1 MPFRVSFLIA
11 PALIT
16 ALLISQI
23 GPIQLY
29 NPAPLTARN
38 SKLPFTPVSGAQSTL
53 VVLVGFSDK
62 TNSTS
67 PTGIARTLST
77 MNNYYAEDSYGI
89 VSFATTLNPS
99 ATSPWY
105 SLQQT
110 MEYYSANTAS
120 VDNQLVTDSL
130 QAAYK
135 AGVNFHDYKYAII
148 VHAGNDEAMPPHA
161 STDIH
166 SFTIPG
172 YVFNPSPLDS
182 FQISTSV
189 VSESDPVGVYAHE
202 AGHLQGLPDLYDLT
216 QQIDPVNNF
225 VGYWEIMALGEW
237 NPNNANPLQPSP
249 GTYPSQHSSWSK
261 NKLGWISNS
270 SIRTVYPGNLTTI
283 SVRNLELPT
292 SGTQAVKIP
301 ISVNSDGSLSYYL
314 VEMRARLGTY
324 DQYLPFPSDY
334 PGAGLLIYKVNES
347 IAGGHGNLRLIDAH
361 PGGDLSDAAFG
372 PCSSPCVSNN
382 TFSDPP
388 NFVKIIVTTTN
399 STAYT
404 IIVDRTSSP
413 LLLLKV
419 NTPAPGMLISV
430 DGTNLTSDRSNEL
443 RLPVHYGPHQVYI
456 QSQVPLSLGSTT
468 IKVGLTNSFAAWN
481 DGSTANPRWVSV
493 ITDTVM
499 TATYRVTVEPSSA
512 TAATAAILLA
522 IVVLGITVNHRRS
535 RNKIRPTTQSAPLI
549 PTSSPTVSPISDS
562 LPGNDGLGKDP
573 VKSDQEPNQAHPYSS

>member
-1 MPFRVSFLIA
+1 MPFRVTLIIV
-11 PALIT
+11 PALIA
-16 ALLISQI
+16 ALFIAQI
-23 GPIQLY
+23 GPVQLHY
-29 NPAPLTARN
+29 PARLIGKHSNLPLA
-38 SKLPFTPVSGAQSTL
+38 PISGAQPTL
-53 VVLVGFSDK
+53 VVLAGFSDK
-62 TNSTS
+62 ANNTS
-67 PTGIARTLST
+67 PTRIAETLST

-89 VSFATTLNPS
+89 VSFTTTLSPS
-99 ATSPWY
+99 STSQWY

-110 MEYYSANTAS
+110 MEYYSANTPS
-120 VDNQLVTDSL
+120 IDNQLVTDSL

-148 VHAGNDEAMPPHA
+148 VHAGNDEAMPPHS

-189 VSESDPVGVYAHE
+189 VSESDPIGVYAHE

-237 NPNNANPLQPSP
+237 NPNNGNPLQPSP
-249 GTYPSQHSSWSK
+249 GTFPSQHSSWSK
-261 NKLGWISNS
+261 IKLGWISNS
-270 SIRTVYPGNLTTI
+270 SMRIVYPGNLTTI
-283 SVRNLELPT
+283 TVQNLELPT
-292 SGTQAVKIP
+292 SGIHAVKIP

-314 VEMRARLGTY
+314 IEMRAKLGTY

-361 PGGDLSDAAFG
+361 PGGDLNDAEFG

-382 TFSDPP
+382 TFSDPV
-388 NFVKIIVTTTN
+388 NFVKIIVTNTT

-404 IIVDRTSSP
+404 IIIDRTSSP
-413 LLLLKV
+413 LLLLQV
-419 NTPAPGMLISV
+419 NTPAPGMRISV
-430 DGTNLTSDRSNEL
+430 DGANLTSDQSNEL

-468 IKVGLTNSFAAWN
+468 IQVGLTNSFAAWN
-481 DGSTANPRWVSV
+481 DGSTANPRWLSV
-493 ITDTVM
+493 ITDTVI
-499 TATYRVTVEPSSA
+499 TATYRVTVEPSFA

-522 IVVLGITVNHRRS
+522 IVATGITLNRRRS
-535 RNKIRPTTQSAPLI
+535 RNKIQPATAP
-549 PTSSPTVSPISDS
+549 PPFGPPSSPTVSAASQS
-562 LPGNDGLGKDP
+562 LPRNNGLGKDA
-573 VKSDQEPNQAHPYSS
+573 VKSDQEPNQADT

>member
-1 MPFRVSFLIA
+1 MPFRVTPLVV
-11 PALIT
+11 PAVII
-16 ALLISQI
+16 ALLIFQT
-23 GPIQLY
+23 GPVQLH
-29 NPAPLTARN
+29 NPSTSVAKDPNLPLKPIT
-38 SKLPFTPVSGAQSTL
+38 GAQPTL

-62 TNSTS
+62 TNTTS
-67 PTGIARTLST
+67 PTRISNILSG
-77 MNNYYAEDSYGI
+77 MNNYYAEDSYGV
-89 VSFATTLNPS
+89 VSFATTLSPS
-99 ATSPWY
+99 VTSQWY

-110 MEYYSANTAS
+110 MEYYSSNTAP

-135 AGVNFHDYKYAII
+135 AGVNFHDYKFAII
-148 VHAGNDEAMPPHA
+148 VHAGNDEAMTHA

-189 VSESDPVGVYAHE
+189 VSESDPVGVYSHE

-216 QQIDPVNNF
+216 QQIDPANNF
-225 VGYWEIMALGEW
+225 VGYWVIMAVGEW
-237 NPNNANPLQPSP
+237 NPNNGNPLQPSP

-261 NKLGWISNS
+261 IELGWISNS

-283 SVRNLELPT
+283 VVQNLELPT
-292 SGTQAVKIP
+292 SGIQAVKIP

-314 VEMRARLGTY
+314 VEMRAKLGMY
-324 DQYLPFPSDY
+324 DQYLPFPSNY

-382 TFSDPP
+382 TYSDPS

-399 STAYT
+399 STTYT

-413 LLLLKV
+413 LLLLQV

-430 DGTNLTSDRSNEL
+430 DGANLTSDKSNQL
-443 RLPVHYGPHQVYI
+443 RLPVHYGPHEIYI

-468 IKVGLTNSFAAWN
+468 IQVGLTNSFAAWN

-493 ITDTVM
+493 VSDTVI
-499 TATYRVTVEPSSA
+499 TATYRVTVEPTFA

-522 IVVLGITVNHRRS
+522 IVATGITLNRRRS
-535 RNKIRPTTQSAPLI
+535 RKKTEPPIASAPFGS
-549 PTSSPTVSPISDS
+549 PSSSDESSSSRS
-562 LPGNDGLGKDP
+562 LPRNDGLGKNAIE
-573 VKSDQEPNQAHPYSS
+573 SDQEPNQAHP

>member
-1 MPFRVSFLIA
+1 MSFRVSLLIV
-11 PALIT
+11 PAVIT

-23 GPIQLY
+23 GPVQLHTPSALIAKDA
-29 NPAPLTARN
+29 NLPLKPITGVQ
-38 SKLPFTPVSGAQSTL
+38 PTL

-62 TNSTS
+62 TNTSS
-67 PTGIARTLST
+67 PTRISSILSG

-89 VSFATTLNPS
+89 VSFATTLSPS
-99 ATSPWY
+99 ATSQWY

-110 MEYYSANTAS
+110 MEYYSSNTAPI
-120 VDNQLVTDSL
+120 DNQLVTDSL

-135 AGVNFHDYKYAII
+135 AGVNFHDYKFAII
-148 VHAGNDEAMPPHA
+148 VHAGNDEAMTHA

-189 VSESDPVGVYAHE
+189 VSESDPVGVYSHE
-202 AGHLQGLPDLYDLT
+202 VGHLQGLPDLYDLT
-216 QQIDPVNNF
+216 QQIDPANNF

-237 NPNNANPLQPSP
+237 NPNNGNPLQPSP
-249 GTYPSQHSSWSK
+249 GTFPSQHSSWSK
-261 NKLGWISNS
+261 IKLGWISNS

-283 SVRNLELPT
+283 PVWNLELPT
-292 SGTQAVKIP
+292 LGIQAVKIP

-314 VEMRARLGTY
+314 IEMRAKLGTY

-372 PCSSPCVSNN
+372 PCFSPCVSNN
-382 TFSDPP
+382 TFSDPS

-399 STAYT
+399 STTYT
-404 IIVDRTSSP
+404 VIVDRTSSP
-413 LLLLKV
+413 LLLLQV

-430 DGTNLTSDRSNEL
+430 DGANLTSDKSNEL
-443 RLPVHYGPHQVYI
+443 RLPVHYGPHEVYI

-468 IKVGLTNSFAAWN
+468 IQVGLTNSFAAWN
-481 DGSTANPRWVSV
+481 DGSTSNPRWVSV
-493 ITDTVM
+493 ITDTVL
-499 TATYRVTVEPSSA
+499 TATYRITVEPSFA

-522 IVVLGITVNHRRS
+522 LVATGIALNRRRS
-535 RNKIRPTTQSAPLI
+535 RQKTQPLAGSAPI
-549 PTSSPTVSPISDS
+549 GSPSSPIVSTSFQSFPRNDS
-562 LPGNDGLGKDP
+562 LGKDA
-573 VKSDQEPNQAHPYSS
+573 VKGDQEPNQAHP

>member
-1 MPFRVSFLIA
+1 MLFRVSLLIA
-11 PALIT
+11 PALIAALLVSQMGPLQLNSPT
-16 ALLISQI
+16 ALVDK
-23 GPIQLY
+23 GP
-29 NPAPLTARN
+29 NPAFKPI
-38 SKLPFTPVSGAQSTL
+38 SGAQPTL

-62 TNSTS
+62 ANTTAPTRITS
-67 PTGIARTLST
+67 TLSG

-89 VSFATTLNPS
+89 VSFATTLSPLS
-99 ATSPWY
+99 GSPWY

-110 MEYYSANTAS
+110 MEYYSANTAPI
-120 VDNQLVTDSL
+120 DNQLVTDSL

-135 AGVNFHDYKYAII
+135 AGVNFHDYRFAII
-148 VHAGNDEAMPPHA
+148 VHAGNDEAMTHA

-172 YVFNPSPLDS
+172 YIFNPSPLDS

-216 QQIDPVNNF
+216 QQVDPTNNF

-237 NPNNANPLQPSP
+237 NPNTANPLPHPSP
-249 GTYPSQHSSWSK
+249 GTYPSHHSSWSK
-261 NKLGWISNS
+261 IKLGWISNS
-270 SIRTVYPGNLTTI
+270 SIRTVYPGNLTT
-283 SVRNLELPT
+283 VTVQNLELPT
-292 SGTQAVKIP
+292 PGIQAVKIP

-314 VEMRARLGTY
+314 IEMRAKLGTY

-334 PGAGLLIYKVNES
+334 SGAGLLIYKVNES

-361 PGGDLSDAAFG
+361 PGGDLSDAPFG

-382 TFSDPP
+382 TFSDPS

-413 LLLLKV
+413 LLLLQV
-419 NTPAPGMLISV
+419 NTPASGMLISV

-443 RLPVHYGPHQVYI
+443 RLPVHYGPHEVYI

-468 IKVGLTNSFAAWN
+468 IQVGLTNSFAAWN

-493 ITDTVM
+493 ITDTVI
-499 TATYRVTVEPSSA
+499 TATYRITVEPTFA
-512 TAATAAILLA
+512 TAATAVIILG
-522 IVVLGITVNHRRS
+522 VVVTGITLNRRRS
-535 RNKIRPTTQSAPLI
+535 RNKAQSTTGAASTGSP
-549 PTSSPTVSPISDS
+549 SSPTVGVS
-562 LPGNDGLGKDP
+562 
-573 VKSDQEPNQAHPYSS
+573 

>member
-1 MPFRVSFLIA
+1 MPFRVSLLIA
-11 PALIT
+11 PAVIT
-16 ALLISQI
+16 ALLISQM
-23 GPIQLY
+23 GPIQLH
-29 NPAPLTARN
+29 NLAPLIED
-38 SKLPFTPVSGAQSTL
+38 SKLPLTPISGAQSTL

-62 TNSTS
+62 PNSTS
-67 PTGIARTLST
+67 PNRIASVLSSL
-77 MNNYYAEDSYGI
+77 NNYYAEDSYGI
-89 VSFATTLNPS
+89 VSFATTLSPS

-120 VDNQLVTDSL
+120 IDNQLVTDSL

-148 VHAGNDEAMPPHA
+148 VHAGNDEAMTHA

-182 FQISTSV
+182 FQISSSV
-189 VSESDPVGVYAHE
+189 VSESDPVGVYSHE

-216 QQIDPVNNF
+216 QQTDPANNF

-237 NPNNANPLQPSP
+237 NPNNGNPLQPSP

-261 NKLGWISNS
+261 IKLGWISDS
-270 SIRTVYPGNLTTI
+270 SIQTVYPGNLTTI
-283 SVRNLELPT
+283 PVRNLELPT
-292 SGTQAVKIP
+292 SGVQAVKIP

-314 VEMRARLGTY
+314 IEMRAKLGTY

-347 IAGGHGNLRLIDAH
+347 IAGGHGNLQLIDAH

-413 LLLLKV
+413 LLLLQV

-468 IKVGLTNSFAAWN
+468 IQAGLTNSFAAWN

-499 TATYRVTVEPSSA
+499 TATYRVTVEPSFA

-522 IVVLGITVNHRRS
+522 IVVLGITVNRRRS
-535 RNKIRPTTQSAPLI
+535 RNKIRSTTQSAPLM
-549 PTSSPTVSPISDS
+549 PTSSPTVS
-562 LPGNDGLGKDP
+562 
-573 VKSDQEPNQAHPYSS
+573 

>member
-1 MPFRVSFLIA
+1 MLFRVTLLIV
-11 PALIT
+11 PAVIL
-16 ALLISQI
+16 ALLISQM
-23 GPIQLY
+23 GPVQLH
-29 NPAPLTARN
+29 NPSASIAKDANPPLKPIA
-38 SKLPFTPVSGAQSTL
+38 GAQPTL

-62 TNSTS
+62 TNTTS
-67 PTGIARTLST
+67 PTRISNILSG
-77 MNNYYAEDSYGI
+77 MNDYYAEDSYGI
-89 VSFATTLNPS
+89 VSFATTLSPS
-99 ATSPWY
+99 ATSQWY

-110 MEYYSANTAS
+110 MEYYSSNTAPI
-120 VDNQLVTDSL
+120 DNQLVTDSL

-135 AGVNFHDYKYAII
+135 AGVNFHDYKFAMI
-148 VHAGNDEAMPPHA
+148 VHAGNDEAMTHA
-161 STDIH
+161 TTDIH
-166 SFTIPG
+166 SFTIPE

-189 VSESDPVGVYAHE
+189 VAESDPVGVYSHE

-216 QQIDPVNNF
+216 QQTDPANNF

-237 NPNNANPLQPSP
+237 NPNNGNPLQPSP

-261 NKLGWISNS
+261 IKLGWISDS
-270 SIRTVYPGNLTTI
+270 SIQTVYPGNLTTI
-283 SVRNLELPT
+283 PVRNLELPT
-292 SGTQAVKIP
+292 SGVQAVKIP

-314 VEMRARLGTY
+314 IEMRAKLGTY

-347 IAGGHGNLRLIDAH
+347 IAGGHGNLQLIDAH

-413 LLLLKV
+413 LLLLQV

-468 IKVGLTNSFAAWN
+468 IQAGLTNSFAAWN

-499 TATYRVTVEPSSA
+499 TATYRVTVEPSFA

-522 IVVLGITVNHRRS
+522 IVVLGITVNRRRS
-535 RNKIRPTTQSAPLI
+535 RNKIRSTTQSAPLM
-549 PTSSPTVSPISDS
+549 PTSSPTVSAASQS
-562 LPGNDGLGKDP
+562 LPRNNGLGKD
-573 VKSDQEPNQAHPYSS
+573 A

>member
-1 MPFRVSFLIA
+1 MPFRVSLLIA

-16 ALLISQI
+16 ALLISQM

-29 NPAPLTARN
+29 NLAPLTARN
-38 SKLPFTPVSGAQSTL
+38 SELPFTPVSGAQSTL

-67 PTGIARTLST
+67 PTGIAGTLSS
-77 MNNYYAEDSYGI
+77 MNNYYAENSYGI
-89 VSFATTLNPS
+89 VSFATTLSPS

-120 VDNQLVTDSL
+120 IDNQLVTDSL

-237 NPNNANPLQPSP
+237 NPNNANPLQPSRNVP
-249 GTYPSQHSSWSK
+249 
-261 NKLGWISNS
+261 I
-270 SIRTVYPGNLTTI
+270 TTLI
-283 SVRNLELPT
+283 MVKD
-292 SGTQAVKIP
+292 QA
-301 ISVNSDGSLSYYL
+301 G
-314 VEMRARLGTY
+314 M
-324 DQYLPFPSDY
+324 
-334 PGAGLLIYKVNES
+334 
-347 IAGGHGNLRLIDAH
+347 
-361 PGGDLSDAAFG
+361 DLQL
-372 PCSSPCVSNN
+372 
-382 TFSDPP
+382 
-388 NFVKIIVTTTN
+388 KHTN
-399 STAYT
+399 SL
-404 IIVDRTSSP
+404 P
-413 LLLLKV
+413 W
-419 NTPAPGMLISV
+419 
-430 DGTNLTSDRSNEL
+430 EL
-443 RLPVHYGPHQVYI
+443 D
-456 QSQVPLSLGSTT
+456 
-468 IKVGLTNSFAAWN
+468 NN
-481 DGSTANPRWVSV
+481 
-493 ITDTVM
+493 
-499 TATYRVTVEPSSA
+499 
-512 TAATAAILLA
+512 
-522 IVVLGITVNHRRS
+522 
-535 RNKIRPTTQSAPLI
+535 IRP
-549 PTSSPTVSPISDS
+549 
-562 LPGNDGLGKDP
+562 
-573 VKSDQEPNQAHPYSS
+573 

>member
-1 MPFRVSFLIA
+1 MPFRVTFLIV
-11 PALIT
+11 PAMIT
-16 ALLISQI
+16 ALLISQM
-23 GPIQLY
+23 GPIQLQ
-29 NPAPLTARN
+29 NHSAFIAKDVNLPLKPIT
-38 SKLPFTPVSGAQSTL
+38 GAQPTL

-62 TNSTS
+62 TNATS
-67 PTGIARTLST
+67 PTGISNVLSG
-77 MNNYYAEDSYGI
+77 MNNYYAEDSYGA
-89 VSFATTLNPS
+89 VSFAITLSPS
-99 ATSPWY
+99 ATSQWY

-110 MEYYSANTAS
+110 MEYYSSNTAPI
-120 VDNQLVTDSL
+120 DNQLVTDSL

-135 AGVNFHDYKYAII
+135 AGVNFHDYKFAII
-148 VHAGNDEAMPPHA
+148 VHAGNDEAMTHA

-189 VSESDPVGVYAHE
+189 VSESDPVGVYSHE

-216 QQIDPVNNF
+216 QQIDPANNF

-237 NPNNANPLQPSP
+237 NPNNGNPLQPSP
-249 GTYPSQHSSWSK
+249 GAYPSQHSSWSK
-261 NKLGWISNS
+261 IKLGWISNS

-283 SVRNLELPT
+283 AVQNLELPT
-292 SGTQAVKIP
+292 SGIEAVKIP

-314 VEMRARLGTY
+314 VEMRAKLGTY
-324 DQYLPFPSDY
+324 DQYLPFPSNY

-382 TFSDPP
+382 TFSDTS

-399 STAYT
+399 STTYT

-413 LLLLKV
+413 LLLLQV

-430 DGTNLTSDRSNEL
+430 DGANLTSDKSNQL
-443 RLPVHYGPHQVYI
+443 RLPVHYGPHEVYI

-468 IKVGLTNSFAAWN
+468 IQVGLTNSFAAWN
-481 DGSTANPRWVSV
+481 DGSTSNPRWVSV
-493 ITDTVM
+493 ISDTVL
-499 TATYRVTVEPSSA
+499 TATYRVTVEPSFA
-512 TAATAAILLA
+512 TAATAAILLTLVA
-522 IVVLGITVNHRRS
+522 AGIALNRRRS
-535 RNKIRPTTQSAPLI
+535 RHKTQPPAGSRPVGSP
-549 PTSSPTVSPISDS
+549 SSPIVSASFQS
-562 LPGNDGLGKDP
+562 LPRNDGLGKDP
-573 VKSDQEPNQAHPYSS
+573 VKSDQEPNQAHS

>member
-1 MPFRVSFLIA
+1 MLFRVSLLIA
-11 PALIT
+11 PALIA
-16 ALLISQI
+16 ALLVSQL
-23 GPIQLY
+23 GPLQLNGPVAVVDRGS
-29 NPAPLTARN
+29 NPAFKPI
-38 SKLPFTPVSGAQSTL
+38 SGAQPTL
-53 VVLVGFSDK
+53 IVLVGFSDK
-62 TNSTS
+62 SNTTS
-67 PTGIARTLST
+67 PTGIANTLSG
-77 MNNYYAEDSYGI
+77 MNNYYAEDSYGT
-89 VSFATTLNPS
+89 VSFATTLSPS
-99 ATSPWY
+99 SSSPWY

-110 MEYYSANTAS
+110 MEYYSPNTAPI
-120 VDNQLVTDSL
+120 DNQLVTDSL

-135 AGVNFHDYKYAII
+135 AGVNFHDYRFAVV
-148 VHAGNDEAMPPHA
+148 VHAGNDEAMTHA

-189 VSESDPVGVYAHE
+189 VSESDPIGVYAHE

-216 QQIDPVNNF
+216 QQIDPTNNF

-237 NPNNANPLQPSP
+237 NPNIANPLPHPSP
-249 GTYPSQHSSWSK
+249 GTYPSHHSSWSK
-261 NKLGWISNS
+261 IKLGWISNS
-270 SIRTVYPGNLTTI
+270 SIRTVYPGNLTT
-283 SVRNLELPT
+283 VTLQNLELPT
-292 SGTQAVKIP
+292 SGIQAVKIP

-314 VEMRARLGTY
+314 IEMRAKLGTY

-361 PGGDLSDAAFG
+361 PGGDLNDAPFG
-372 PCSSPCVSNN
+372 PCSSPCTSNN
-382 TFSDPP
+382 TFSDPS
-388 NFVKIIVTTTN
+388 NFVKMIITTTN

-413 LLLLKV
+413 LLLLQI
-419 NTPAPGMLISV
+419 NTPASGMLISV

-443 RLPVHYGPHQVYI
+443 RLPVHYGPHQVQI

-468 IKVGLTNSFAAWN
+468 IQIGLTNSFAAWN

-493 ITDTVM
+493 ITDTVI
-499 TATYRVTVEPSSA
+499 TATYRVTVEPSFA

-522 IVVLGITVNHRRS
+522 VVVTGITLNRRRS
-535 RNKIRPTTQSAPLI
+535 RNETQGTTGAGS
-549 PTSSPTVSPISDS
+549 TGSPS
-562 LPGNDGLGKDP
+562 LPTAGTG
-573 VKSDQEPNQAHPYSS
+573 

>member
-1 MPFRVSFLIA
+1 MPFRVTLLIV
-11 PALIT
+11 PVVIT
-16 ALLISQI
+16 ALLISQMA
-23 GPIQLY
+23 PIQLHSQ
-29 NPAPLTARN
+29 APLIGRDSNIHLA
-38 SKLPFTPVSGAQSTL
+38 PVSGAQPTL
-53 VVLVGFSDK
+53 VVLIGFSDK

-67 PTGIARTLST
+67 PTRIANTLSL

-89 VSFATTLNPS
+89 VSFSTTLSPS
-99 ATSPWY
+99 ASSRWY
-105 SLQQT
+105 SLPQT
-110 MEYYSANTAS
+110 MEYYSSNTAGI
-120 VDNQLVTDSL
+120 DNQLVTDSL

-148 VHAGNDEAMPPHA
+148 VHAGNDEAMTHT

-189 VSESDPVGVYAHE
+189 VSESDPAGVYCHE

-237 NPNNANPLQPSP
+237 NPNNGNPLQPSP

-261 NKLGWISNS
+261 IKLGWISNS
-270 SIRTVYPGNLTTI
+270 SMRTVYPGNLTTI
-283 SVRNLELPT
+283 TVQNLELPT
-292 SGTQAVKIP
+292 SGIQAVKIP

-314 VEMRARLGTY
+314 IEMRAKLGSY

-334 PGAGLLIYKVNES
+334 PGAGVLIYKVNES

-382 TFSDPP
+382 TFSDAT

-399 STAYT
+399 PTAYT

-413 LLLLKV
+413 LLLLQV

-430 DGTNLTSDRSNEL
+430 DGANLTSDRSNEL
-443 RLPVHYGPHQVYI
+443 RLPVHYGPHEVYI

-468 IKVGLTNSFAAWN
+468 IQVGLTNSFAAWN

-493 ITDTVM
+493 VTDTVI
-499 TATYRVTVEPSSA
+499 TATYRVTVEPTFA

-522 IVVLGITVNHRRS
+522 IVATGIALNRRRG
-535 RNKIRPTTQSAPLI
+535 RNKIQSTTASAPLGS
-549 PTSSPTVSPISDS
+549 PSSPETSGSSRS
-562 LPGNDGLGKDP
+562 LPRNDGLGKDA
-573 VKSDQEPNQAHPYSS
+573 VKSDQEPDQAHP

>member
-1 MPFRVSFLIA
+1 MPFRVSLLIA
-11 PALIT
+11 PAVIT
-16 ALLISQI
+16 ALLISQM
-23 GPIQLY
+23 GPIQLH
-29 NPAPLTARN
+29 NLAPMIED
-38 SKLPFTPVSGAQSTL
+38 SKLPLTPISGAQSTL

-62 TNSTS
+62 PNSTS
-67 PTGIARTLST
+67 PNRIASVLSSL
-77 MNNYYAEDSYGI
+77 NNYYAEDSYGI
-89 VSFATTLNPS
+89 VSFATTLSPS

-120 VDNQLVTDSL
+120 IDNQLVTDSL

-148 VHAGNDEAMPPHA
+148 VHAGNDEAMTHA

-182 FQISTSV
+182 FQISSSV

-237 NPNNANPLQPSP
+237 NPNNANPLQPSA

-261 NKLGWISNS
+261 IKLGWISNS
-270 SIRTVYPGNLTTI
+270 SIRKVYPGNLTTI
-283 SVRNLELPT
+283 TVHNLELPT
-292 SGTQAVKIP
+292 PGIQIVKIP

-314 VEMRARLGTY
+314 LEMRAKVGTY

-372 PCSSPCVSNN
+372 PCSSPCTSNN
-382 TFSDPP
+382 TFSDSA
-388 NFVKIIVTTTN
+388 NFVKIIVTATN

-413 LLLLKV
+413 LLLLQV

-430 DGTNLTSDRSNEL
+430 DGANLTSDKSNEL
-443 RLPVHYGPHQVYI
+443 RLPVHYGPHEVYI
-456 QSQVPLSLGSTT
+456 QSEVPLSLGSTT
-468 IKVGLTNSFAAWN
+468 IQVGLTNSFAAWN

-493 ITDTVM
+493 VSDTVI
-499 TATYRVTVEPSSA
+499 TATYRVTVEPTFA

-522 IVVLGITVNHRRS
+522 IVATGITLNRRRS
-535 RNKIRPTTQSAPLI
+535 RKKTEPPIASAPFGS
-549 PTSSPTVSPISDS
+549 PSSPDESSSSRS
-562 LPGNDGLGKDP
+562 LPRNDGLGKNAIE
-573 VKSDQEPNQAHPYSS
+573 SDQEPNQAHP

>member
-1 MPFRVSFLIA
+1 MPFRVTLLIVPTVIA
-11 PALIT
+11 
-16 ALLISQI
+16 ALLIAQV
-23 GPIQLY
+23 GTIQLH
-29 NPAPLTARN
+29 NPAPLVGKHSNLLLA
-38 SKLPFTPVSGAQSTL
+38 PISGAQPTL

-62 TNSTS
+62 ANSTS
-67 PTGIARTLST
+67 PTRIAGTLST
-77 MNNYYAEDSYGI
+77 MNDYYAEDSYGI
-89 VSFATTLNPS
+89 VSFTTTLSPS
-99 ATSPWY
+99 ATSQWY

-110 MEYYSANTAS
+110 MEYYSSNTAS
-120 VDNQLVTDSL
+120 IDNQLVTDSL

-189 VSESDPVGVYAHE
+189 VSESDPIGVYAHE

-237 NPNNANPLQPSP
+237 NPNNGNPLQPSP

-261 NKLGWISNS
+261 IKLGWISNS
-270 SIRTVYPGNLTTI
+270 SMRTVYPGNLTSI
-283 SVRNLELPT
+283 AVQNLELPT
-292 SGTQAVKIP
+292 SGIHAVKIP

-314 VEMRARLGTY
+314 IEMRAKLGTY

-361 PGGDLSDAAFG
+361 PGGDLNDAAFG

-382 TFSDPP
+382 TFSDPV
-388 NFVKIIVTTTN
+388 NFVKIIVTNTT

-404 IIVDRTSSP
+404 IIIDRTSSP
-413 LLLLKV
+413 LLLLQV

-430 DGTNLTSDRSNEL
+430 DGSNLTSDRSNEL
-443 RLPVHYGPHQVYI
+443 RLPVHYGPHEVYI

-468 IKVGLTNSFAAWN
+468 IQVGLTNSFAAWN
-481 DGSTANPRWVSV
+481 DGSTANPRWLSV
-493 ITDTVM
+493 ITDTVI
-499 TATYRVTVEPSSA
+499 TATYRVTVEPSFA

-522 IVVLGITVNHRRS
+522 IVATGLTLNRRRS
-535 RNKIRPTTQSAPLI
+535 RNKTQPATAP
-549 PTSSPTVSPISDS
+549 PPFGPPSSPTVTAASQS
-562 LPGNDGLGKDP
+562 LPRDNGLGKDA
-573 VKSDQEPNQAHPYSS
+573 VKSDQEPNQAHT

>member
-1 MPFRVSFLIA
+1 MPFRVSLLIA

-67 PTGIARTLST
+67 PTGIAGTLSI

-89 VSFATTLNPS
+89 VSFATTLSPS
-99 ATSPWY
+99 PTSPWY

-135 AGVNFHDYKYAII
+135 AGVNFHDYRYAII
-148 VHAGNDEAMPPHA
+148 VHAGNDEAMPPHS

-172 YVFNPSPLDS
+172 FVFNPSPLDS

-237 NPNNANPLQPSP
+237 NPNSGNPLQPSP
-249 GTYPSQHSSWSK
+249 GTHPSQHSSWSK
-261 NKLGWISNS
+261 IKLGWISNS
-270 SIRTVYPGNLTTI
+270 SLRTVYPGNLSTI
-283 SVRNLELPT
+283 TVQNLELPT
-292 SGTQAVKIP
+292 SGIQAVKIP

-314 VEMRARLGTY
+314 IEMRAKLGTY

-347 IAGGHGNLRLIDAH
+347 IAGGHGNLQLIDAH

-413 LLLLKV
+413 LLLLQV

-468 IKVGLTNSFAAWN
+468 IQAGLTNSFAAWN

-499 TATYRVTVEPSSA
+499 TATYRVTVEPSFA

-535 RNKIRPTTQSAPLI
+535 RKKIRPTTQSAPLM

-562 LPGNDGLGKDP
+562 LPRDDGLGKDP
-573 VKSDQEPNQAHPYSS
+573 VKSDQEPNQAHP

>member
-1 MPFRVSFLIA
+1 MLFRVSLLIA
-11 PALIT
+11 PALIA
-16 ALLISQI
+16 ALLIPQMVPLELNS
-23 GPIQLY
+23 PIAHVGKGS
-29 NPAPLTARN
+29 NPAFKPI
-38 SKLPFTPVSGAQSTL
+38 SGAQPTL

-62 TNSTS
+62 ANTT
-67 PTGIARTLST
+67 PPARIASTLSG

-89 VSFATTLNPS
+89 VSFATTLSPPS
-99 ATSPWY
+99 SSPWY

-110 MEYYSANTAS
+110 MEYYSPSTTPI
-120 VDNQLVTDSL
+120 DNQLVTDSL

-135 AGVNFHDYKYAII
+135 AGVNFHDYKFAII
-148 VHAGNDEAMPPHA
+148 IHAGNDEAMTHA

-172 YVFNPSPLDS
+172 YVFNPSPIDS

-216 QQIDPVNNF
+216 QQIDPTNNF

-237 NPNNANPLQPSP
+237 NPNTANPLPHPSP
-249 GTYPSQHSSWSK
+249 GTYPSHHSSWSK
-261 NKLGWISNS
+261 IKLGWISNS
-270 SIRTVYPGNLTTI
+270 SIRTVYPGNLTT
-283 SVRNLELPT
+283 VTVQNLELPT
-292 SGTQAVKIP
+292 SGIQAVKIP

-314 VEMRARLGTY
+314 IEMRAKLGTY

-334 PGAGLLIYKVNES
+334 PGAGLLIYMVNES
-347 IAGGHGNLRLIDAH
+347 IAGGHGSLRLIDAH
-361 PGGDLSDAAFG
+361 PGGDLSDAPFG

-382 TFSDPP
+382 TFSDPS
-388 NFVKIIVTTTN
+388 NFVKVIVTTTN

-413 LLLLKV
+413 LLLLQV
-419 NTPAPGMLISV
+419 NTPASGMLISV

-443 RLPVHYGPHQVYI
+443 RLPVHYGPHEVYI

-468 IKVGLTNSFAAWN
+468 IQVGLTNSFAAWN

-493 ITDTVM
+493 ITDTVI
-499 TATYRVTVEPSSA
+499 TATYRVTVEPTFA
-512 TAATAAILLA
+512 TAATAVILLG
-522 IVVLGITVNHRRS
+522 VVVAGISLNRRRS
-535 RNKIRPTTQSAPLI
+535 RNKARGTIGADSTGSPSL
-549 PTSSPTVSPISDS
+549 PTVGPS
-562 LPGNDGLGKDP
+562 
-573 VKSDQEPNQAHPYSS
+573 

>member
-1 MPFRVSFLIA
+1 MPFRVNLLIA

-16 ALLISQI
+16 ALLICQM

-38 SKLPFTPVSGAQSTL
+38 SEPPFTPVSGAQSTL

-67 PTGIARTLST
+67 PTGIAGTLST
-77 MNNYYAEDSYGI
+77 MNNYYAEDSHGI
-89 VSFATTLNPS
+89 VSFATTLSPS

-120 VDNQLVTDSL
+120 VDDQLVTDSL

-225 VGYWEIMALGEW
+225 VGYWA
-237 NPNNANPLQPSP
+237 
-249 GTYPSQHSSWSK
+249 WSK

-361 PGGDLSDAAFG
+361 PGGDLSDAPFG

-382 TFSDPP
+382 TFSDPT
-388 NFVKIIVTTTN
+388 NFVKIILTATN

-413 LLLLKV
+413 LLLLQV
-419 NTPAPGMLISV
+419 NTPAPGMLISI
-430 DGTNLTSDRSNEL
+430 DGANLTSDGSNEL
-443 RLPVHYGPHQVYI
+443 RLPVHYGPHEVYI
-456 QSQVPLSLGSTT
+456 QSQIPLTLGPTT
-468 IKVGLTNSFAAWN
+468 IQVGLTNSFAAWN

-493 ITDTVM
+493 VTDTVI
-499 TATYRVTVEPSSA
+499 TATYRVTVEPSFA

-522 IVVLGITVNHRRS
+522 VVATGITLNRR
-535 RNKIRPTTQSAPLI
+535 RIKNKTQPTMSSAPLG
-549 PTSSPTVSPISDS
+549 PPSSPAVSESSQS
-562 LPGNDGLGKDP
+562 LPRNDGLGKDA
-573 VKSDQEPNQAHPYSS
+573 VKGDQEPNQAHP

>member
-1 MPFRVSFLIA
+1 MPFRVTLLIV
-11 PALIT
+11 PAVIT
-16 ALLISQI
+16 ALLISQM
-23 GPIQLY
+23 GPIQLH
-29 NPAPLTARN
+29 NHSAFITKDANLPLKPIT
-38 SKLPFTPVSGAQSTL
+38 GAQPTL

-62 TNSTS
+62 TNATS
-67 PTGIARTLST
+67 PTRISNVLSS
-77 MNNYYAEDSYGI
+77 MNNYYAEDSYGV
-89 VSFATTLNPS
+89 VSFATTLSPS
-99 ATSPWY
+99 ATSQWY

-110 MEYYSANTAS
+110 MEYYSSNTAPI
-120 VDNQLVTDSL
+120 DNQLVTDSL

-135 AGVNFHDYKYAII
+135 AGVNFHDYKFAII
-148 VHAGNDEAMPPHA
+148 VHAGNDEAMTHA

-189 VSESDPVGVYAHE
+189 VSESDPVGVYSHE

-216 QQIDPVNNF
+216 QQIDPANNF

-237 NPNNANPLQPSP
+237 NPNNGNPLQPSP

-261 NKLGWISNS
+261 IKLGWISNS

-283 SVRNLELPT
+283 AVQNLELPT
-292 SGTQAVKIP
+292 SGIEAVKIP

-314 VEMRARLGTY
+314 VEMRAKLGTY
-324 DQYLPFPSDY
+324 DQYLPFPSNY

-347 IAGGHGNLRLIDAH
+347 IAGGHGNLVLIDAH

-372 PCSSPCVSNN
+372 PCFSPCVSNN
-382 TFSDPP
+382 TFSDPS

-399 STAYT
+399 STTYT

-413 LLLLKV
+413 LLLLQV

-430 DGTNLTSDRSNEL
+430 DGANLTSDKSNQL
-443 RLPVHYGPHQVYI
+443 RLPVHYGPHEVYI

-468 IKVGLTNSFAAWN
+468 IQVGLTNSFAAWN
-481 DGSTANPRWVSV
+481 DGSTSNPRWVSV
-493 ITDTVM
+493 ISDTVL
-499 TATYRVTVEPSSA
+499 TATYRVTVEPSFA

-522 IVVLGITVNHRRS
+522 LVATGIGLSRRRS
-535 RNKIRPTTQSAPLI
+535 RHRTQPPAGSVSIGSP
-549 PTSSPTVSPISDS
+549 SSPIVSASFQS
-562 LPGNDGLGKDP
+562 LPRNDGLGEDA
-573 VKSDQEPNQAHPYSS
+573 VKSDQEPNQAHS

>member
-1 MPFRVSFLIA
+1 MLFRVSLLIA

-16 ALLISQI
+16 ALLISQM
-23 GPIQLY
+23 GPPQLNSPVVHVGKGS
-29 NPAPLTARN
+29 NPAFKPI
-38 SKLPFTPVSGAQSTL
+38 SGAQPTL

-62 TNSTS
+62 ANTTS
-67 PTGIARTLST
+67 PTRIASTLSG

-89 VSFATTLNPS
+89 VSFATTLSPPPS
-99 ATSPWY
+99 SPWY

-110 MEYYSANTAS
+110 MEYYSPSTAS
-120 VDNQLVTDSL
+120 IDNQLVTDSL

-135 AGVNFHDYKYAII
+135 AGVNFHDYRFAII
-148 VHAGNDEAMPPHA
+148 IHAGNDEAMTRA

-172 YVFNPSPLDS
+172 YVFNPSPIDS

-216 QQIDPVNNF
+216 QQIDPTNNF

-237 NPNNANPLQPSP
+237 NPNTANPLPHPSP
-249 GTYPSQHSSWSK
+249 GTYPSHHSSWSK
-261 NKLGWISNS
+261 IKLGWISNS
-270 SIRTVYPGNLTTI
+270 SIRTVYPGNLTT
-283 SVRNLELPT
+283 VTVQNLELPT
-292 SGTQAVKIP
+292 SGIQSVKIP

-314 VEMRARLGTY
+314 IEMRAKLGTY

-334 PGAGLLIYKVNES
+334 PGAGLLIYMVNES

-361 PGGDLSDAAFG
+361 PGGDLSDAPFG

-382 TFSDPP
+382 TFSDPS

-413 LLLLKV
+413 LLLLQV
-419 NTPAPGMLISV
+419 NTPASGMLISV

-443 RLPVHYGPHQVYI
+443 RLPVHYGPHEVYI

-468 IKVGLTNSFAAWN
+468 IQVGLTNSFAAWN

-493 ITDTVM
+493 ITDTVI
-499 TATYRVTVEPSSA
+499 TATYRVTVEPTFA
-512 TAATAAILLA
+512 TAATAVILLG
-522 IVVLGITVNHRRS
+522 VVITGITLNRRRS
-535 RNKIRPTTQSAPLI
+535 RNKARGTTGADSTGSLGL
-549 PTSSPTVSPISDS
+549 PTVGAI
-562 LPGNDGLGKDP
+562 
-573 VKSDQEPNQAHPYSS
+573 